1 MDEIAIS
8 KYIGLAIRAG
18 AVIYGLDNIKKN
30 LKNIHL
36 IIYCYTASNNLEK
49 SLLHLKDNSSVEVI
63 KLQQNSLDNLI
74 HTTNCKAIG
83 ITNMHLAE
91 QIRLLNKEC

>member
-18 AVIYGLDNIKKN
+18 ATIYGLDNIKKSI
-30 LKNIHL
+30 KNIKV
-36 IIYCYTASNNLEK
+36 IVYCHTASTNLQK
-49 SLLHLKDNSSVEVI
+49 SLLHLKENSSIEVI
-63 KLQQNSLDNLI
+63 KLQSNTLDNLI

-83 ITNMHLAE
+83 ITNPHLAD
-91 QIRLLNKEC
+91 QIILLK